1 MPTYTVLE
9 PTDLEANIQ
18 TIQGIWC
25 FSEHVYAGTPRTFHF
40 LHSLWDVFLSLQ

>member
-9 PTDLEANIQ
+9 PTDLETNIQ

-25 FSEHVYAGTPRTFHF
+25 FSEHVYARTPQTFHF
-40 LHSLWDVFLSLQ
+40 LYSLWDVFLSLQ